1 MAGNEPMTTARAFA
15 ILNIRPSKFQS
26 LQDAGRL
33 GKVSKSSINSEILH
47 AKYFPMQYYNC
58 KKKYSTR
65 PLFPRIN
72 KHKCIVI
79 AT

>member
-47 AKYFPMQYYNC
+47 AKYFPMQYYNH
-58 KKKYSTR
+58 KKSIVPAPYFQE
-65 PLFPRIN
+65 LIN
-72 KHKCIVI
+72 TN
-79 AT
+79 AL